1 MPISKQ
7 WPGGASN
14 ATPTTYSIPLNNE
27 LNWLQLSSF
36 LQSLADSAQGTTF
49 QKWKIRTITASPDT
63 LIATADCVLAVNV
76 AGAASINLPAGQE
89 KQIFLILDASGAAS
103 TNNIT
108 ITPNGAET
116 IRGLASLVLNKNYQG
131 VILAFSGT
139 NWNVFGPFVS
149 PGTVT
154 DADFVGQ
161 LSTAHGGTGV
171 NSTATFP
178 SSGTVAVVPSAGVV
192 KSNGTVLSTSNVN
205 LATEVSGILP
215 NANTTATAVNTG
227 SMIVARDSS
236 GNFAAGTIIASL
248 SGNASTAT
256 TAVNVSGTVAI
267 ANGGTGQT
275 TQQAALNAISGAT
288 TANRVLRGNGTN
300 VTLSQV
306 DLSTDTTGTLAI
318 ANGGTG
324 QTTANNAL
332 NALLPSQGSSA
343 NKYLKTD
350 GTNTSWAAA
359 SGGAGEINAILN
371 SSGADGTT
379 GWTGTT
385 VVSGS
390 NSPLNPIT
398 ATAFSIANSAT
409 TESSTSGGYY
419 PFTMPSALQNR
430 KLKVEFFFTT
440 PATDVYRVS
449 VYKST
454 TRVPLSTDSSSVTT
468 LPASVTGGKFTAYF
482 DSDNSTNWTVSLT
495 RTSGT
500 TGPCYITNVIVGP
513 GIQPQGAVVGA
524 PISWTPTG
532 SWTSNV
538 TYTGDYQRI
547 GTTGRFHVKIALS
560 GAPNAATLTVNMPSG
575 LTIDSSLVNTALGV
589 NVFGQAQANANGTPM
604 TFQVVSSGSTSS
616 VQPYFQTTASG
627 TSSAQSGVSNTVPIS
642 WTTPSTIDLYWT
654 VPVSEWAASGVV
666 QLAQNDVEF
675 SSNSGSAGTSA
686 SQTYSTGM
694 VYGPSGS
701 NIVAVNSTTGG
712 YSVTKYLVKWATPQQ
727 TGDQIIVEVQ
737 ESGEVGWKPVNTSKY
752 QPVILA
758 GGRRFGIELE
768 SSADPYSCYVSFG
781 NSGAYTSST
790 IYDANGAPWSG
801 ETGTKFRV
809 RKSSAG
815 ASVGFGIVVPGTS
828 SGLVSASGLPG
839 NTTGN
844 AIATG
849 YVGEFFGSEATGTN
863 GSGYRTSTTTAAT
876 TTTAALISLSLN
888 KGAYLVGGNILQ
900 LKAANTNNDKVY
912 GNLRI
917 GGTAV
922 SPNNYLQSNIT
933 NISGGS
939 MTLHFTMPIRI
950 TADSVTVDVYMN
962 TLTNNADQGFN
973 FMYAIRIA

>member
-1 MPISKQ
+1 MGKPIIWSGANAKLINSGDLIDRNNNSLTNGGKITVTQASHGWTSSDIGRPLYLNGATWTLAQADTAAKAEVAGFIYSIVDSNTLLILLSGEIPAVGANFLEGGGSLTAGTLYFLSPTTAGKVTATEPTTTGLISK
-7 WPGGASN
+7 PLGTAETTTGFIATKFRNSFVVNSN
-14 ATPTTYSIPLNNE
+14 PQNE
-27 LNWLQLSSF
+27 LN
-36 LQSLADSAQGTTF
+36 
-49 QKWKIRTITASPDT
+49 
-63 LIATADCVLAVNV
+63 VV
-76 AGAASINLPAGQE
+76 
-89 KQIFLILDASGAAS
+89 
-103 TNNIT
+103 TN
-108 ITPNGAET
+108 P
-116 IRGLASLVLNKNYQG
+116 LASLNTTG
-131 VILAFSGT
+131 WTASGLT
-139 NWNVFGPFVS
+139 LTRDATGS
-149 PGTVT
+149 PL
-154 DADFVGQ
+154 D
-161 LSTAHGGTGV
+161 
-171 NSTATFP
+171 P
-178 SSGTVAVVPSAGVV
+178 VVPTGFNLSA
-192 KSNGTVLSTSNVN
+192 SATSQTFTSSALTVPSTLRNKKLKLEFYYSY
-205 LATEVSGILP
+205 TSGSSFTVDVLDGSDVEY
-215 NANTTATAVNTG
+215 ALTTDV
-227 SMIVARDSS
+227 
-236 GNFAAGTIIASL
+236 
-248 SGNASTAT
+248 
-256 TAVNVSGTVAI
+256 
-267 ANGGTGQT
+267 
-275 TQQAALNAISGAT
+275 SGAT
-288 TANRVLRGNGTN
+288 T
-300 VTLSQV
+300 
-306 DLSTDTTGTLAI
+306 LAQM
-318 ANGGTG
+318 T
-324 QTTANNAL
+324 
-332 NALLPSQGSSA
+332 
-343 NKYLKTD
+343 
-350 GTNTSWAAA
+350 
-359 SGGAGEINAILN
+359 
-371 SSGADGTT
+371 
-379 GWTGTT
+379 
-385 VVSGS
+385 
-390 NSPLNPIT
+390 
-398 ATAFSIANSAT
+398 
-409 TESSTSGGYY
+409 
-419 PFTMPSALQNR
+419 
-430 KLKVEFFFTT
+430 
-440 PATDVYRVS
+440 
-449 VYKST
+449 
-454 TRVPLSTDSSSVTT
+454 
-468 LPASVTGGKFTAYF
+468 GKFVCYF
-482 DSDNSTNWTVSLT
+482 DSNNTSTCKVKLT
-495 RTSGT
+495 STGSGAMK
-500 TGPCYITNVIVGP
+500 ITQIIVGP

-781 NSGAYTSST
+781 NAGAYTSST
-790 IYDANGAPWSG
+790 TYDANGAPWSG

-844 AIATG
+844 ALANG

-876 TTTAALISLSLN
+876 TTAAALISLSLN
-888 KGAYLVGGNILQ
+888 KGTYLVGGNILQ

-939 MTLHFTMPIRI
+939 MALHFTMPIRI